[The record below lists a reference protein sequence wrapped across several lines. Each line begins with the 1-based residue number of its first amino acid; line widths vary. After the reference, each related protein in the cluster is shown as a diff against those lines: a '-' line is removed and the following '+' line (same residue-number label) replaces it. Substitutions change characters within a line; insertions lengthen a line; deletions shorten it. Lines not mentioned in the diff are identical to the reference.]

1 MEHATSGIDTMLSF
15 RRICLCLMIAGEVQ
29 EWAVNSGASPV
40 DARDPE
46 NLPKPP
52 KSHKNAIT
60 DRRGPAGAPVAVRRI
75 VR

>member
-1 MEHATSGIDTMLSF
+1 
-15 RRICLCLMIAGEVQ
+15 MIAREVQ